1 MLVGSDGEWLME
13 DAEALAL
20 AALWGTIHNLRVL
33 VNRGL
38 VSPTEVDDFAS
49 AVFEGVQQGS
59 VTKAAIWE
67 TALSPALADLKEVS
81 YKLWSGDGQTNPRQ

>member
-1 MLVGSDGEWLME
+1 MN

-20 AALWGTIHNLRVL
+20 AALWGAIHNLRVM

-38 VSPTEVDDFAS
+38 VSPSEVDDFAS

-59 VTKAAIWE
+59 ANTAAVWE
-67 TALSPALADLKEVS
+67 TALSPAFAEIKGGADKSWRLRPQN
-81 YKLWSGDGQTNPRQ
+81 DPGQ

>member
-1 MLVGSDGEWLME
+1 ME

-20 AALWGTIHNLRVL
+20 AALWGAIHNLRIL

-38 VSPTEVDDFAS
+38 VSPREVDDFAS

-59 VTKAAIWE
+59 ANTAAIWE
-67 TALSPALADLKEVS
+67 TALSPAFAEIKKGADKS
-81 YKLWSGDGQTNPRQ
+81 WKLRPQSDPGR